1 MHLPRKGD
9 YIDIHVHNGTPLP
22 GVFIVESLMAHEDRL
37 PADIPGAA
45 YTYGIHPW
53 FLTEGNRK
61 THLDAVEKT
70 APDPFVI
77 AIGEAG
83 FDRLKGPSTEL
94 QKEVFEMQ
102 AEISESYRKPLIIHC
117 VRAWDE
123 FLSAKKS
130 LRPRMPWLIHGF
142 RGKIR
147 LAEQLI
153 SKGFYLSIW
162 FEYALREESSAL
174 IKALPA
180 DKIFLETDGADVDI
194 RDIYS
199 KVAND
204 RKISVEELK
213 DVTMSNFN
221 EFFAIDRHE

>member
-1 MHLPRKGD
+1 
-9 YIDIHVHNGTPLP
+9 
-22 GVFIVESLMAHEDRL
+22 
-37 PADIPGAA
+37 
-45 YTYGIHPW
+45 
-53 FLTEGNRK
+53 
-61 THLDAVEKT
+61 VEKT

-102 AEISESYRKPLIIHC
+102 AEISERYRKPLIIHC

-123 FLSAKKS
+123 ILSAKKS